1 MPAHRHYSRAPP
13 TTGIYALFVPSDYSN
28 GGCRRAEIHTGWRA
42 IMEFEVYLGV
52 FCVLVGISWGIV
64 YFAFQI
70 LKGGPNMLVSCGERN
85 EEGNVKFFNLW
96 NLGLVSTLTVA
107 SILWLSLKEDTFVA
121 RIIADSYVYLFQP
134 GIAG

>member
-1 MPAHRHYSRAPP
+1 
-13 TTGIYALFVPSDYSN
+13 
-28 GGCRRAEIHTGWRA
+28 
-42 IMEFEVYLGV
+42 MEFEVYRGV

-70 LKGGPNMLVSCGERN
+70 LKGAPNMLASCGERN
-85 EEGNVKFFNLW
+85 EEGNVRFFNLW

>member
-1 MPAHRHYSRAPP
+1 
-13 TTGIYALFVPSDYSN
+13 
-28 GGCRRAEIHTGWRA
+28 
-42 IMEFEVYLGV
+42 MEFEVYRGV

-70 LKGGPNMLVSCGERN
+70 LKGGPNMLASCGERN

-107 SILWLSLKEDTFVA
+107 SILWLSLKEETFVA